1 MANNEE
7 YLDSLLKSMND
18 TEKQE
23 DKDFMTSKEIEEMF
37 AVIDRITNQEEG
49 QEYAEFMPQ
58 PATVEEPDIIP
69 AQEGTIGEPTV
80 VEEQPMKEEQ
90 SMKEEQP
97 MEEEL
102 PVTEELQQEEY
113 SVENTGMMSE
123 QEIEG
128 LLNATAQHAE
138 EDLPATKEEEE
149 ISLEDMNND
158 DLLALLGSLD
168 AQSQLGNIDELIET
182 PTAMEIPAGEEIK
195 AAETA
200 GESDGEKKERKKKEK
215 QQKQEAKKRA
225 KEEKKAAKEE
235 KKAAKVA
242 ENKNQKEAAEGQKE
256 KGKGRLSGLFA
267 FFTEE
272 DEESV
277 SEENRAIIEEL
288 EAEDLAEARKKKK
301 VKTGKMPQKDKA
313 GETTDTKENQKE
325 KKAKAKKKKQS
336 KPKKERTDSKKTAD
350 DYGRVK
356 HISKKSV
363 TVIIAFA
370 VTLFLVVF
378 FVGSYFSGKI
388 QIDRAKK
395 AFQKMDYTTCYAEL
409 YGMTLSD
416 EEYEMFK
423 HAELALKMQRRLE
436 VYEMYMEANKK
447 IEALDSL
454 MQAVEGYEEAY
465 AEAMEYGAGAEVAAL
480 YDKILAVL
488 ENTYGVSRKEA
499 HAIAA
504 CESDVEYTRYL
515 TALVQGGLESNGVN
529 VPQDD
534 MQDILPV
541 EEELGNPEFT
551 D

>member
-23 DKDFMTSKEIEEMF
+23 DKDFMTSEEIEEMF
-37 AVIDRITNQEEG
+37 AVIDRITNKEEG

-58 PATVEEPDIIP
+58 PAAMEEPDMAP
-69 AQEGTIGEPTV
+69 VQEEAMEEATV
-80 VEEQPMKEEQ
+80 AEEQPIDEEQPMA
-90 SMKEEQP
+90 
-97 MEEEL
+97 EEL
-102 PVTEELQQEEY
+102 PIVEELPDIEE
-113 SVENTGMMSE
+113 
-123 QEIEG
+123 
-128 LLNATAQHAE
+128 LLNATAQYAE
-138 EDLPATKEEEE
+138 EDVPATKKEEE

-182 PTAMEIPAGEEIK
+182 PASVEMPAGEEMK

-200 GESDGEKKERKKKEK
+200 GESDGEKKERKKKER
-215 QQKQEAKKRA
+215 QQKQEEKKNAKKEKKA
-225 KEEKKAAKEE
+225 EKKAAK
-235 KKAAKVA
+235 AA
-242 ENKNQKEAAEGQKE
+242 ENKKQKEAAEERKE

-288 EAEDLAEARKKKK
+288 EAEDLAEAKKKKK
-301 VKTGKMPQKDKA
+301 VKPGKMPKKDKA
-313 GETTDTKENQKE
+313 SEKTGTKENQKE
-325 KKAKAKKKKQS
+325 KKAKAKKKKQP
-336 KPKKERTDSKKTAD
+336 KPKKERTDSKETAE
-350 DYGRVK
+350 DYGRVR
-356 HISKKSV
+356 HVSKKSV
-363 TVIIAFA
+363 AVIVAFA
-370 VTLFLVVF
+370 ATLFLIVF
-378 FVGSYFSGKI
+378 FAGSYFSGKI

-395 AFQKMDYTTCYAEL
+395 AFQKMDYTTCYAEM

-423 HAELALKMQRRLE
+423 HAELVLKMQRRME

-454 MQAVEGYEEAY
+454 MQAVKGYEEAY

-504 CESDVEYTRYL
+504 CESDIEYTRYL

-534 MQDILPV
+534 MQDILPA
-541 EEELGNPEFT
+541 EDELGNPEFT